1 MTDTIGTNL
10 YQSLR
15 ADLKKLLLENVMSV
29 TFTKKDG
36 TKREMICTLMAE
48 HLPPVEKQEDNE
60 AKTKKQSE
68 ESIAVWDLE
77 KKAWRSFRI
86 DSINEYKPS
95 SL

>member
-29 TFTKKDG
+29 TFIKKDG
-36 TKREMICTLMAE
+36 TKREMICTLMVE

>member
-1 MTDTIGTNL
+1 MNTGTNL

-15 ADLKKLLLENVMSV
+15 ADLKKILLENVVDV

-36 TKREMICTLMAE
+36 TLRTMQCTLMSQY
-48 HLPPVEKQEDNE
+48 LPVIEKQEDNE

-68 ESIAVWDLE
+68 ESIAVWDLD

-86 DSINEYKPS
+86 DSIISHSVS